1 MRIWTSIT
9 ASTDTLRGISGVL
22 RTGDAVLTSTSQR
35 VSAWA
40 GIGFDVL
47 GSTCEQETNGVSS
60 CYRLGWKWSNLLL
73 LEHLDDQTPLA
84 EQVSAFVYLRPPS
97 RVTSEWGLT

>member
-40 GIGFDVL
+40 GMGFDVL
-47 GSTCEQETNGVSS
+47 GSTCVQETDTMSS
-60 CYRLGWKWSNLLL
+60 CRRLRWRRSNLFL
-73 LEHLDDQTPLA
+73 LEHLDDQTSLA
-84 EQVSAFVYLRPPS
+84 E
-97 RVTSEWGLT
+97 

>member
-40 GIGFDVL
+40 GMGFDVL
-47 GSTCEQETNGVSS
+47 GST
-60 CYRLGWKWSNLLL
+60 
-73 LEHLDDQTPLA
+73 
-84 EQVSAFVYLRPPS
+84 
-97 RVTSEWGLT
+97 